1 MPGGQS
7 IHSVLLCDDWEV
19 LAGHS
24 VHGDSPVVEYE
35 PGAQISTNTQIH
47 TQEHKYL
54 QIHKYTRS

>member
-35 PGAQISTNTQIH
+35 PGAQISTNTHPGAQISTNTQIH
-47 TQEHKYL
+47 T
-54 QIHKYTRS
+54 